1 MNASAVEGTG
11 MRRSWVLI
19 SAAVVLGIA
28 VLSPTAT
35 AGSGP
40 RAQLVRTGF
49 SGAGEPNI
57 GIAKDGTIYSTV
69 MDGVVR
75 SVNNGKTWTD
85 ITPPG
90 HVATLDPFLYLDKA
104 TSRVYKSDLSGT
116 CQLLSFSDDRG
127 VSWTS
132 LPAACNLSDHQSI
145 TAGPPVSS
153 PTVGYPN
160 VVYNCSQTVGY
171 NGYSFASGCD
181 RSLDGGQTFVPTG
194 SFAFADPSPYGTAAD
209 GGDSGIPGHCIGDVG
224 PIHAGPDGT
233 LYVPRGWC
241 SQPWVAISH
250 DEGLTWTRTQV
261 AKNGM
266 NTTLSGGFGFVA
278 PGSGQSDYQA
288 SVMADKA
295 GHVFFFWV
303 ALDRLPYL
311 AVSYDGG
318 KTFGKPLR
326 VSPPGVKEAW
336 GPALDLDSKG
346 RIALAYMG
354 STNSPG
360 APWTGKYTGTT
371 FTGYLGRIDNPTAA
385 RPAVVSAPV
394 TPADQP
400 LVLGVCGPGRCN
412 NAVLDFIDVALAPD
426 GSVWGAFVDSATS
439 RHELV
444 MGHLTP

>member
-1 MNASAVEGTG
+1 
-11 MRRSWVLI
+11 MRRSWVLL
-19 SAAVVLGIA
+19 AAAAMVGVA
-28 VLSPTAT
+28 ALSPAAT
-35 AGSGP
+35 ARTGP
-40 RAQLVRTGF
+40 HVQLVRTGF
-49 SGAGEPNI
+49 AGAGEPNI
-57 GIAKDGTIYSTV
+57 GIAKDGTIYGTV
-69 MDGVVR
+69 MGGVVR
-75 SVNNGKTWTD
+75 STDKGRKWTD
-85 ITPPG
+85 VTPPG
-90 HVATLDPFLYLDKA
+90 HVATLDPFLYLDKV
-104 TSRVYKSDLSGT
+104 TSRVYKSDLAGT
-116 CQLLSFSDDRG
+116 CQLLSYSDDRG
-127 VSWTS
+127 DSWSS

-145 TAGPPVSS
+145 TAAPPVVST
-153 PTVGYPN
+153 TVGYPH

-181 RSLDGGQTFVPTG
+181 RSLDGGRTFVPTG
-194 SFAFADPSPYGTAAD
+194 TFAFADPSPYGTDAN
-209 GGDSGIPGHCIGDVG
+209 GGDSGIPGHCLGDVG

-266 NTTLSGGFGFVA
+266 NTTLSGGFGLVA

-311 AVSYDGG
+311 AISYDGG
-318 KTFGKPLR
+318 ATFGAPIR
-326 VSPPGVKEAW
+326 VSPPEVREAW
-336 GPALDLDSKG
+336 GPAIDLDANG
-346 RIALAYMG
+346 RIGLAYMA

-360 APWTGKYTGTT
+360 RPWTGSYSATT
-371 FTGYLGRIDNPTAA
+371 FTGYLGLLAKPLAA
-385 RPAVVSAPV
+385 HPKVVSAPV
-394 TPADQP
+394 TPVDAP
-400 LVLGVCGPGRCN
+400 LALGSCGPGRCN
-412 NAVLDFIDVALAPD
+412 NGILDFIDVALAPD
-426 GSVWGAFVDSATS
+426 GSLWGAFVDSSTP